1 MKINYFLLLVGLIVG
16 ASFGKRKHSTDL
28 KAVYADKKKE
38 APN

>member
-16 ASFGKRKHSTDL
+16 ASLGKRKQSTDL
-28 KAVYADKKKE
+28 KAVYADKKKG